1 MMRRTSKTVQEA
13 VDKLRLPAVVCVRTC
28 GSVHWEPQ
36 FICCQLAS
44 LTALVSITTL
54 DLQDFL
60 YYKIKTPRLYFW
72 LAEVL
77 ARCPALERLN
87 LRSNMIGDCGTERLA
102 GALAQCTVLT
112 HLNLRCNRLRAAG
125 LLAHCTALAYLDL
138 SDNPHFGPDGA
149 ASLAGVLAQCPAL
162 AHLDLKDNHVGKH
175 GVEKFAG
182 VLPQCTALTH
192 LNLTAMRGREPCR
205 SASAV
210 HRADSPQSQLQ

>member
-1 MMRRTSKTVQEA
+1 MHTVHGDGCAPLTQPGLFAALKAIPAEDWGRNWAASRTMMMRRTSKTVQEA

-102 GALAQCTVLT
+102 GALAQCTVLA
-112 HLNLRCNRLRAAG
+112 HLNFSRNQLRAAG
-125 LLAHCTALAYLDL
+125 LLTHCTELVYLDL
-138 SDNPHFGPDGA
+138 SCNHIGPDGA
-149 ASLAGVLAQCPAL
+149 ASLSG
-162 AHLDLKDNHVGKH
+162 
-175 GVEKFAG
+175 
-182 VLPQCTALTH
+182 
-192 LNLTAMRGREPCR
+192 CR
-205 SASAV
+205 FY
-210 HRADSPQSQLQ
+210 